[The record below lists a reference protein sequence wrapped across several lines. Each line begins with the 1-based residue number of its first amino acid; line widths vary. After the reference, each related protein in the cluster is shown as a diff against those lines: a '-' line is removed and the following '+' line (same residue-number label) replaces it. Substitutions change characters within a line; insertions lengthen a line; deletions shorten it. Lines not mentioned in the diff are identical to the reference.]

1 MARKSPHSHR
11 ANAMTATVLILNGD
25 DYEDLELHYPR
36 LRLIE
41 AGYRTALVGAQAGA
55 QHRSKHGYPSH
66 NDCALSDVRATDF
79 AGIVLPGGWMPDK
92 LRRNAHVL
100 ELVRAFD
107 TQGKLVASICHG
119 PWIAISAG
127 VVRGKTYTGS
137 LGIKDDLVNAGA
149 RFVDQ
154 SVAVDGCH
162 VSSRKPDD
170 LPDFMAAS
178 LVTLNARHQQAR

>member
-1 MARKSPHSHR
+1 MTKS
-11 ANAMTATVLILNGD
+11 VLLLNGD

-36 LRLIE
+36 LRLLE
-41 AGYRTALVGAQAGA
+41 AGYRAVVAGTASGAI
-55 QHRSKHGYPSH
+55 HRGKHGYPSK
-66 NDCALSDVRATDF
+66 NDLALGEVRPDDF

-92 LRRNAHVL
+92 LRRDARVL
-100 ELVRAFD
+100 DLVRTFD
-107 TQGKLVASICHG
+107 AAGKLVASICHG

-149 RFVDQ
+149 RFVDAE
-154 SVAVDGCH
+154 VAVDGHH

-170 LPDFMAAS
+170 LPAFLLAMLKVLATSA
-178 LVTLNARHQQAR
+178 H